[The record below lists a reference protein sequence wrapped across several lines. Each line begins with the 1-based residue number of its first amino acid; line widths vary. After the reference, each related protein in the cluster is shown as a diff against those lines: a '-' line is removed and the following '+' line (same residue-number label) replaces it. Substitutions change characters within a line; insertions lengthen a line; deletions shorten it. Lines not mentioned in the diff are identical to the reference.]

1 MRRYRDAFDA
11 TRGND
16 KDALKHFNEV
26 VKPRA
31 DATVQLG
38 RTNFGRE
45 EKTDKCP
52 KPANELKPRSHD

>member
-1 MRRYRDAFDA
+1 MSRFRDAFDA

-16 KDALKHFNEV
+16 EDTLKHFDEV

-31 DATVQLG
+31 DATVQRG
-38 RTNFGRE
+38 RKNFGRE

-52 KPANELKPRSHD
+52 KPVSELEKVRR